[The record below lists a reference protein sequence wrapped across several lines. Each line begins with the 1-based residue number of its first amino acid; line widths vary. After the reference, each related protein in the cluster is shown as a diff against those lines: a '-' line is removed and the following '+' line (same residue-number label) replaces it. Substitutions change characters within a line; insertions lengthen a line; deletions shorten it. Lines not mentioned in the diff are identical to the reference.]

1 VRARQV
7 TSHHEELLVQA
18 AGVSELQGS
27 LKDVRSGLNELE
39 SSLEKYVPLRL
50 SRGCV

>member
-1 VRARQV
+1 
-7 TSHHEELLVQA
+7 VQA

-39 SSLEKYVPLRL
+39 SSLEKYVPPPPLPRMCL
-50 SRGCV
+50 TPCAGFG